1 LCKMSSLA
9 KAPFRTLCPAL
20 TTLEQR
26 VGNGAAA
33 AGRPRE
39 MDVHSSAQRS
49 FNMSRIRRRDTEPEL
64 SVRSA
69 LLCMGFRYRLD
80 VKQLPGCPDI
90 VMPKYRIALFVLHG
104 CFWHSHNCK
113 SGQVRPK
120 TNEEFWAAKRA
131 RTIQRD
137 SESSK
142 ALAESGW
149 RVVSLWECEI
159 NRAASNGE
167 LQDFLLSRLTTER
180 GVASILL
187 NSLINAACDCTS
199 GHPSSE
205 QDINGVLAAVH
216 WIRVNDEIEAMLAV
230 QMVATHFAA
239 TRALHR
245 LKGIGHGRTRHPTCT
260 TGCS

>member
-1 LCKMSSLA
+1 MGLPLLA
-9 KAPFRTLCPAL
+9 DQERWLF
-20 TTLEQR
+20 
-26 VGNGAAA
+26 
-33 AGRPRE
+33 
-39 MDVHSSAQRS
+39 
-49 FNMSRIRRRDTEPEL
+49 IRRRNVASTCPGSGDGTRSL
-64 SVRSA
+64 NCRCSA

-90 VMPKYRIALFVLHG
+90 VMPKYRIALFVHS

-159 NRAASNGE
+159 NRAPSNWE
-167 LQDFLLSRLTTER
+167 LQDFLLSRLTTEG

-187 NSLINAACDCTS
+187 NSLINAACDGTP

-205 QDINGVLAAVH
+205 QDVNGVLAAVH
-216 WIRVNDEIEAMLAV
+216 GVRANDESRRCWQSNWLRRISLRHARCAV
-230 QMVATHFAA
+230 
-239 TRALHR
+239 
-245 LKGIGHGRTRHPTCT
+245 
-260 TGCS
+260 

>member
-1 LCKMSSLA
+1 
-9 KAPFRTLCPAL
+9 
-20 TTLEQR
+20 
-26 VGNGAAA
+26 
-33 AGRPRE
+33 
-39 MDVHSSAQRS
+39 
-49 FNMSRIRRRDTEPEL
+49 
-64 SVRSA
+64 
-69 LLCMGFRYRLD
+69 
-80 VKQLPGCPDI
+80 
-90 VMPKYRIALFVLHG
+90 MPKYRIALFVHG

-167 LQDFLLSRLTTER
+167 LQDFLLSRLTTEG

-187 NSLINAACDCTS
+187 NSLINAACDDTP

-216 WIRVNDEIEAMLAV
+216 GIRANDEIEAMLAV
-230 QMVATHFAA
+230 QMVATHFAP
-239 TRALHR
+239 TRRAAPF
-245 LKGIGHGRTRHPTCT
+245 KGGPTR
-260 TGCS
+260 

>member
-1 LCKMSSLA
+1 MCKMSSLA

-39 MDVHSSAQRS
+39 MVVHSSAQRS

-90 VMPKYRIALFVLHG
+90 VMPKYRIALFVHG

-149 RVVSLWECEI
+149 RVASLWECEI
-159 NRAASNGE
+159 QQSRFKWGIAGLLAFQANNGK
-167 LQDFLLSRLTTER
+167 R
-180 GVASILL
+180 GCEHSA
-187 NSLINAACDCTS
+187 
-199 GHPSSE
+199 
-205 QDINGVLAAVH
+205 Q
-216 WIRVNDEIEAMLAV
+216 
-230 QMVATHFAA
+230 
-239 TRALHR
+239 
-245 LKGIGHGRTRHPTCT
+245 
-260 TGCS
+260 

>member
-69 LLCMGFRYRLD
+69 LHWMGFRFRLD
-80 VKQLPGCPDI
+80 VKQLPGCPII
-90 VMPKYRIALFVLHG
+90 VMPKYRIALFVHG

-187 NSLINAACDCTS
+187 NSLINAACDGTP

-205 QDINGVLAAVH
+205 QELGLRSVISL
-216 WIRVNDEIEAMLAV
+216 
-230 QMVATHFAA
+230 
-239 TRALHR
+239 
-245 LKGIGHGRTRHPTCT
+245 
-260 TGCS
+260 

>member
-69 LLCMGFRYRLD
+69 LHWMGFRFRLD

-90 VMPKYRIALFVLHG
+90 VMPKYRIAAFTQLQERA
-104 CFWHSHNCK
+104 S
-113 SGQVRPK
+113 PPP

-216 WIRVNDEIEAMLAV
+216 GIRVNDEIEAMLAV